1 MDADS
6 GRVCPGRKRF
16 PTSGLG
22 SAAAAP
28 LEPTKRGAG
37 RMLSGAGAARW
48 TRSPRPSNA
57 PAGSGDA
64 KEGTLG
70 VVRSLTTAP
79 KGERASVRPAPG
91 ALLFLETHPTL
102 EIQRSRKFRKRNCK
116 RVSRS
121 LGAVSQASRR
131 RLCTPD
137 TRDAV
142 KAKRPSQWRSL
153 RRVTIRVPGAP
164 PSVFYAERAPAP
176 SRSTN
181 PSGGSG
187 AVVGRVPA
195 ASRFLPPPAPSY
207 KKGKLGPCEN
217 PEECSL

>member
-1 MDADS
+1 MMDADS

-102 EIQRSRKFRKRNCK
+102 EIQRFPKAKLQAGLQKFGSGLPGFPASSLHSGHQRCRQGQAPLAVAIAAQGHHPRPRGTSLGFLRGKGPSPQPQHQPQRWIRGGGRPGSC
-116 RVSRS
+116 RVS
-121 LGAVSQASRR
+121 
-131 RLCTPD
+131 
-137 TRDAV
+137 
-142 KAKRPSQWRSL
+142 
-153 RRVTIRVPGAP
+153 VPP
-164 PSVFYAERAPAP
+164 P
-176 SRSTN
+176 SRS
-181 PSGGSG
+181 
-187 AVVGRVPA
+187 
-195 ASRFLPPPAPSY
+195 FLQERETWALRES
-207 KKGKLGPCEN
+207 
-217 PEECSL
+217 